1 MPSLTEQRAARSD
14 PGRVFPAQLLP
25 RASLMIKA
33 DVEVR
38 HQIGAERIMWGAD
51 YPHHEGTWPHTKLA
65 LRVNFSDVPEDEVRA
80 MTSVNAASVYGFDLD
95 LLQTVADRI
104 GPTVEEI
111 ATPTAASSPATQFL
125 SDAVGRRV
133 GGVKGRARKRSVRT
147 STAAAVQ
154 LRGRPSRTVEPGL
167 TRYFQRRRGR
177 RRAGFQEGRR
187 NSSPGGN
194 LLRRFPSPEPKQ
206 RQLHQAGP

>member
-1 MPSLTEQRAARSD
+1 
-14 PGRVFPAQLLP
+14 
-25 RASLMIKA
+25 MIKA

-80 MTSVNAASVYGFDLD
+80 MTSVNAASLYGFDLD

-111 ATPTAASSPATQFL
+111 ATPRGHDQIPQHNFCR
-125 SDAVGRRV
+125 AVGRR
-133 GGVKGRARKRSVRT
+133 
-147 STAAAVQ
+147 AAA
-154 LRGRPSRTVEPGL
+154 
-167 TRYFQRRRGR
+167 
-177 RRAGFQEGRR
+177 
-187 NSSPGGN
+187 
-194 LLRRFPSPEPKQ
+194 
-206 RQLHQAGP
+206 